1 MICLLLVNDHTAI
14 SCSGEFLGPPTPQ
27 GLADMILARPG
38 ASEALAAP
46 LHHIDKTRAAALMP
60 DMTRRWTCGVKLD
73 EAEEL
78 LIGAAREGMSQPTR
92 FGGTPG
98 GEGG

>member
-1 MICLLLVNDHTAI
+1 MITLQYPALA
-14 SCSGEFLGPPTPQ
+14 SSSGLPPQ

-38 ASEALAAP
+38 ASEALAGP
-46 LHHIDKTRAAALMP
+46 PHHIDKTRAAALMP
-60 DMTRRWTCGVKLD
+60 DMTQRWTCGVKLD

-98 GEGG
+98 GEAG